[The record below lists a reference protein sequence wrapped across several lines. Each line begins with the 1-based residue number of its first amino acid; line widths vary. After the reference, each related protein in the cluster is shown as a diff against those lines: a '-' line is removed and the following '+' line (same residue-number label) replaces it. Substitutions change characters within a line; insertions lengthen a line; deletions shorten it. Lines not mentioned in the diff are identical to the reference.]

1 MADDTNRWLPVSL
14 ATASCRCLVV
24 GAGRVATRKAKKL
37 LEAGAQLTI
46 IAPHACAAMQTLMQA
61 HPAQIEYQS
70 RRYVAENLQ
79 NYQLIVA
86 ASDDMALNTRIAQ
99 AARQLNIPV
108 NVANPGHLS
117 TLLLPNILRRGVIQI
132 ALCSGGAAPVLM
144 RRLTSYMDALI
155 PRHYGDLA
163 KLLHAFRSC
172 IKKQF
177 PDIDKRRNFYESLVD
192 GVVAE
197 TVFAQ
202 HYDDA
207 CALVKARLSEGA
219 DIAQGEVYLVGTG
232 PGDPE
237 LLTLKALRVMQQ
249 ADVVIYDRLI
259 GPNILKFLRK
269 DARRYYVGKARAHHS
284 STQATIN
291 QLLIEYAKAGH
302 KVVRLKGGDPFVFGR
317 GGEEMLALQAAGIVF
332 HIVPG
337 ITAATGCA
345 ASTGIPLTHREV
357 AKGCLFLTGHCA
369 DEASA
374 FDWPALA
381 QSGYTLVFYM
391 GVFNLE
397 SLCHRLLHAGMART
411 TPVAIVQNGTLADQH
426 LTFSTLQ
433 DLSRQPPLDHTHPG
447 LVIIGQTVTLSPQ
460 YSVPGCRA

>member
-1 MADDTNRWLPVSL
+1 MAHDVSGWLPVFL
-14 ATASCRCLVV
+14 ATTSCRCLVV

-37 LEAGAQLTI
+37 LEAGAHLAL
-46 IAPHACAAMQTLMQA
+46 IAPDLSAPMQRLMQA
-61 HPAQIEYQS
+61 YPAQIQYQP
-70 RRYVAENLQ
+70 RCYTAEDMQ

-86 ASDDMALNTRIAQ
+86 ATDDAVLNTRIAQ
-99 AARQLNIPV
+99 VAQRLNIPV

-117 TLLLPNILRRGVIQI
+117 TLLLPNTLRRGVVQI
-132 ALCSGGAAPVLM
+132 ALCSGGASPLLM
-144 RRLTSYMDALI
+144 RRLSAYLDALI
-155 PRHYGDLA
+155 PQHYGDLA
-163 KLLHAFRSC
+163 KLLQRFRES
-172 IKKQF
+172 IKTHF
-177 PDIDKRRNFYESLVD
+177 PDIHKRRHFYEKIVD
-192 GVVAE
+192 GVIAE
-197 TVFAQ
+197 TVFSQ
-202 HYDDA
+202 RYDDA
-207 CALVKARLSEGA
+207 CELVKQRIAK
-219 DIAQGEVYLVGTG
+219 DIYATQGEVYLVGTG

-259 GPNILKFLRK
+259 GPEILKFLRK

-391 GVFNLE
+391 GVFHLE
-397 SLCHRLLHAGMART
+397 SLCQRLLRAGMAAE
-411 TPVAIVQNGTLADQH
+411 TPVAIVQNGSLANQQ
-426 LTFSTLQ
+426 LTFSTLAH
-433 DLSRQPPLDHTHPG
+433 LSRQPPMDHTHPG

-460 YSVPGCRA
+460 YRAPGCTA